1 MRLNDDDK
9 RVLAAIFHSVEPVG
23 VSEKQIDA
31 AGRTFKA
38 LGFTDESGSLTQ
50 RGKHVAKSLP
60 FEKVKHGGVHGSKR
74 KSVASGIGR
83 ADDFGDSRR
92 ARSQSG
98 RVRGGSSW
106 AAEER
111 PDETGDS
118 DCSDLPGADSGEI
131 TIPD

>member
-60 FEKVKHGGVHGSKR
+60 FEKVKNGGVHGSKR
-74 KSVASGIGR
+74 KSVASGTGR
-83 ADDFGDSRR
+83 ADDLGDSRR
-92 ARSQSG
+92 TRRESG
-98 RVRGGSSW
+98 RIRGGSAW
-106 AAEER
+106 TAEER
-111 PDETGDS
+111 PDETGNS
-118 DCSDLPGADSGEI
+118 DRSDLPGADLGESI
-131 TIPD
+131 VPD